1 MAQYLAVDLG
11 ADSGRVMLATLE
23 KGRLTLEE
31 MHRFANTPEPV
42 GDSLRWRT
50 DVLFGEILAGMAKAK
65 AAGARPTSVSCD
77 SWGVDYGLLD
87 KNGNLVEPPY
97 IYRDKRTDGVPES
110 VYARVPKAEI
120 FEATGI
126 QFMQLNTLYQLV
138 AANTGPEAPLWAADR
153 FAMIGDL
160 MNHLLSGRGVAERS
174 LASTSQ
180 LFCPRKMDWAWG
192 LIDRLG
198 LPRHVFPEIVDSG
211 SRLGPLLPAVA
222 NKTGLEGVAVVASC
236 SHDTGAAVA
245 AIPATSGDDWAYLS
259 CGTWSLMGVE
269 LRQPRI
275 NADVL
280 EANFTNEV
288 GYGGTI
294 RFLKNI
300 TGLWLVQESRRAW
313 EAEGKK
319 FDFKTLEEKAAAA
332 RPFQGFVRTDD
343 RRFGSPGGMPGKIRD
358 YLKETGQDAPE
369 DEGSIIRIA
378 LESLALTYREVLDRI
393 ESLTGRQIARLHMVG
408 GGTRDRLL
416 CQLTADAIER
426 PVFAGPV
433 EATAAGNA
441 LVQAIAAG
449 DLKDLGALRAVV
461 RASFEIKEYRPTG
474 GSGWAEARARFGRL
488 EAR

>member
-1 MAQYLAVDLG
+1 MTQYLAVDLG

-23 KGRLTLEE
+23 GGKLKLEE
-31 MHRFANTPEPV
+31 MHRFANTPEPR
-42 GDSLRWRT
+42 GDSLRWRIE
-50 DVLFGEILAGMAKAK
+50 VLFGEILAGLAKAK
-65 AAGARPTSVSCD
+65 AAGARPKSVSCD
-77 SWGVDYGLLD
+77 SWGVDYGLLGAD
-87 KNGNLVEPPY
+87 GKLIEPPY
-97 IYRDKRTDGVPES
+97 IYRDKRTDGVPEA
-110 VYARVPKAEI
+110 VYAKVPKSEI
-120 FEATGI
+120 FDATGI

-138 AANTGPEAPLWAADR
+138 AADADKGAPLRRADR
-153 FAMIGDL
+153 FVMIGDL
-160 MNHLLSGRGVAERS
+160 MNHLLSGKGVAERS

-192 LIDRLG
+192 LIERLG
-198 LPRHVFPEIVDSG
+198 LPRSVFPQIVDSG
-211 SRLGPLLPAVA
+211 TRLGPLLPEVA
-222 NKTGLEGVAVVASC
+222 AKTGLEGVGVIASC

-245 AIPATSGDDWAYLS
+245 AIPAAAGDDWAYLS

-269 LRQPRI
+269 LRHPRI

-280 EANFTNEV
+280 AANFTNEV
-288 GYGGTI
+288 GFGGTI

-332 RPFQGFVRTDD
+332 KPFQGFVRTDD

-358 YLKETGQDAPE
+358 YLKETGQAAPE

-378 LESLALTYREVLDRI
+378 LESLALTYRETLDRI
-393 ESLTGRQIARLHMVG
+393 EALTGRKIARLHMVG

-426 PVFAGPV
+426 PVLAGPV

-441 LVQAIAAG
+441 LVQAIASG
-449 DLKDLGALRAVV
+449 DLNDLDALRAVV
-461 RASFEIKEYRPTG
+461 RSSFEIKEYRPVG
-474 GSGWAEARARFGRL
+474 GKGWTEARARFAKL

>member
-23 KGRLTLEE
+23 GGKLRFEE
-31 MHRFANTPEPV
+31 LHRFANTPEPV
-42 GDSLRWRT
+42 GDSLRWRIG
-50 DVLFGEILAGMAKAK
+50 VLFEEILTGMAKAK

-77 SWGVDYGLLD
+77 SWGVDYGLLGKD
-87 KNGNLVEPPY
+87 GKLLEAPY
-97 IYRDKRTDGVPES
+97 IYRDKRTDGVPER
-110 VYARVPKAEI
+110 VYAGVPRAEI
-120 FEATGI
+120 FGATGI

-138 AANTGPEAPLWAADR
+138 AANAQEGAPLQSADR
-153 FAMIGDL
+153 FVMIGDL
-160 MNHLLSGRGVAERS
+160 MNHLLCGTGVAERS

-180 LFCPRKMDWAWG
+180 LFCPRKMDWAWE
-192 LIDRLG
+192 LVDRLG
-198 LPRHVFPEIVDSG
+198 LPRHVFPKVVDSG
-211 SRLGPLLPAVA
+211 TRLGPLLPEVA
-222 NKTGLEGVAVVASC
+222 KRTGLDGVGVVASC

-245 AIPATSGDDWAYLS
+245 AIPAARGDDWAYLS

-269 LRQPRI
+269 LPEPCI
-275 NADVL
+275 NAEVL

-319 FDFKTLEEKAAAA
+319 FDFKTLETMAAAA
-332 RPFQGFVRTDD
+332 TPFQGFVRTDD

-358 YLKETGQDAPE
+358 YLRETGQPAPG
-369 DEGSIIRIA
+369 DEGSIIRVA

-393 ESLTGRQIARLHMVG
+393 EALTGRKIARLHMVG

-416 CQLTADAIER
+416 CQLTADAIGR

-441 LVQAIAAG
+441 LVQAIADG
-449 DLKDLGALRAVV
+449 DLKDLPALRAVV
-461 RASFEIKEYRPTG
+461 RASFEITEYRPSG
-474 GSGWAEARARFGRL
+474 GEAWDEARARFAKL